1 VNSPILVIDD
11 DEMFS
16 TALTLALRS
25 YEFDAR
31 QLAITGGTAAILAQ
45 IRHLPAGLALLDL
58 YLGHDEHGHQ
68 IDGVELV
75 NPLRACGWTVL
86 VVNSNRDEARLAAAI
101 AAGAT
106 GTLARS
112 STFQTLLDTVIAAVG
127 GEHVMTDEARRD
139 WMQRHHAHTAR
150 QRQHTQRLA
159 RLSPHE
165 REVLDLLSRG
175 HRATAVAEHFA
186 ASLDTVRTQI
196 RAILTKLEVNSQL
209 EAVALANHQPHTS

>member
-1 VNSPILVIDD
+1 MPGRPVNSPILVIDG

-31 QLAITGGTAAILAQ
+31 QLALTGGTAAILAQ
-45 IRHLPAGLALLDL
+45 IRHLAAGLALLDL

-75 NPLRACGWTVL
+75 SPLRACGWAVL
-86 VVNSNRDEARLAAAI
+86 VVNSNRGEARVAAAI
-101 AAGAT
+101 AAGAI
-106 GTLARS
+106 GALARS
-112 STFQTLLDTVIAAVG
+112 STFQTLLDTVFAAVG
-127 GEHVMTDEARRD
+127 GGQVMADDVRRD
-139 WMQRHHAHTAR
+139 WMQCHHAHTAR

-165 REVLDLLSRG
+165 REVLDLLRRG
-175 HRATAVAEHFA
+175 YRATAVAEHFA
-186 ASLDTVRTQI
+186 VSLGTVSTQI
-196 RAILTKLEVNSQL
+196 RAILTRLEVDS
-209 EAVALANHQPHTS
+209 